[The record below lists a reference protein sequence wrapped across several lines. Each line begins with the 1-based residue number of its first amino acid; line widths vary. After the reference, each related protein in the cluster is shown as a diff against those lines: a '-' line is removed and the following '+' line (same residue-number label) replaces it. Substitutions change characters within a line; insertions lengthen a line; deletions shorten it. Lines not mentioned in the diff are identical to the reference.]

1 MSTSARASSAP
12 TSAPPPHAAV
22 TGLQWG
28 DEGKGK
34 IVDLLAA
41 DHDVIVRYNGGANA
55 GHSVVIGEKRY
66 ALHLV
71 PCGILTPGRLNLI
84 GNGVVV
90 DPPLLLEEIASLR
103 AAGVTVDQN
112 LRLSER
118 AHVVLPWHKQAD
130 ALLEAAMAAAA
141 GDASKI
147 GTTGRGIGPCYAD
160 KATRTTAVRVV
171 DLLNP
176 SGLKVKLRRIA
187 AVKQAMLAG
196 LAEMTGQPFEP
207 IDGEALAEEYAAYGA
222 ALAPHVADT
231 AALLH
236 EAMDAGKRVLF
247 EGGNGA
253 LLDVDHGS
261 YPFVTSSSTL
271 SLGIYPGAGLPG
283 GRIGRL
289 VGIVKAYSTRV
300 GGGPMP
306 TEQDNAV
313 GAHLRERGR
322 EFGTTTGRPRR
333 CGWLDLVALKHSA
346 RLSGATELAVM
357 LLDVLAGLEGLRV
370 CTHYRIGD
378 RVVDRFPAA
387 IEDLDAAQPVLVS
400 LPGFGADITACRRWE
415 DLPAA
420 ARAYIGVIETYVG
433 LPVSMVSVGPERGQT
448 LMRGR

>member
-1 MSTSARASSAP
+1 MSSSARASS

-130 ALLEAAMAAAA
+130 ALLESAMAAAA
-141 GDASKI
+141 GEDSKI

-171 DLLNP
+171 DLLDP
-176 SGLKVKLRRIA
+176 SRLRVKLGRIA
-187 AVKQAMLAG
+187 AVKNAMLAG
-196 LAEMTGQPFEP
+196 LAEMTGLPFER
-207 IDGEALAEEYAAYGA
+207 IDGESLAGEYAAYGA

-313 GAHLRERGR
+313 GLHLRERGR

-357 LLDVLAGLEGLRV
+357 LLDVLAGLDGLQV
-370 CTHYRIGD
+370 CTHYRVGD

-387 IEDLDAAQPVLVS
+387 IEDLHAARPVLAA
-400 LPGFGADITACRRWE
+400 LPGFGADIGACRRWE

-420 ARAYIGVIETYVG
+420 ARAYVGVIENYVG

>member
-1 MSTSARASSAP
+1 MASSAQS
-12 TSAPPPHAAV
+12 SAPPPHAAV

-141 GDASKI
+141 GEASKI

-171 DLLNP
+171 DLRGHARRRACPGGEVDRHRGEP
-176 SGLKVKLRRIA
+176 SPQDGPRPEPPVELRQVRVARGPGTGLGFRLEGAGPDGGVDGA
-187 AVKQAMLAG
+187 A
-196 LAEMTGQPFEP
+196 
-207 IDGEALAEEYAAYGA
+207 GEAGQRLEVGQ
-222 ALAPHVADT
+222 APRGVEVDEDAVEVGDDEAD
-231 AALLH
+231 
-236 EAMDAGKRVLF
+236 R
-247 EGGNGA
+247 
-253 LLDVDHGS
+253 HG
-261 YPFVTSSSTL
+261 
-271 SLGIYPGAGLPG
+271 
-283 GRIGRL
+283 
-289 VGIVKAYSTRV
+289 
-300 GGGPMP
+300 
-306 TEQDNAV
+306 
-313 GAHLRERGR
+313 
-322 EFGTTTGRPRR
+322 
-333 CGWLDLVALKHSA
+333 
-346 RLSGATELAVM
+346 
-357 LLDVLAGLEGLRV
+357 
-370 CTHYRIGD
+370 
-378 RVVDRFPAA
+378 
-387 IEDLDAAQPVLVS
+387 
-400 LPGFGADITACRRWE
+400 
-415 DLPAA
+415 
-420 ARAYIGVIETYVG
+420 
-433 LPVSMVSVGPERGQT
+433 
-448 LMRGR
+448 

>member
-1 MSTSARASSAP
+1 MSSSLAP
-12 TSAPPPHAAV
+12 RSTALPSHTAV

-55 GHSVVIGEKRY
+55 GHSVVIGDRRY

-71 PCGILTPGRLNLI
+71 PCGILTAGRLNLI

-130 ALLEAAMAAAA
+130 ALMEAAMAAAA
-141 GDASKI
+141 GEASKI

-160 KATRTTAVRVV
+160 KAIRSTAVRVV
-171 DLLNP
+171 DLLDP
-176 SGLKVKLRRIA
+176 AGLRLKLRRIA
-187 AVKQAMLAG
+187 AVKNAMLAG
-196 LAEMTGQPFEP
+196 LANLAGMPFET
-207 IDGEALAEEYAAYGA
+207 IDGEALAAEYAAHGA

-236 EAMDAGKRVLF
+236 EAMADGKRVLF

-261 YPFVTSSSTL
+261 YPFVTSSSTT

-300 GGGPMP
+300 GGGPLP
-306 TEQDNAV
+306 TELDNAV

-357 LLDVLAGLEGLRV
+357 LLDVLAGLEGLQI

-378 RVVDRFPAA
+378 RVIDRFPAA
-387 IEDLDAAQPVLVS
+387 IEDLATAQPVLVK
-400 LPGFGADITACRRWE
+400 LPGFSAEISACRRWE

-420 ARAYIGVIETYVG
+420 ARAYVGVIENYVG
-433 LPVSMVSVGPERGQT
+433 VPVSTVSVGPERGQT

>member
-1 MSTSARASSAP
+1 MAN
-12 TSAPPPHAAV
+12 V
-22 TGLQWG
+22 TVIGSQWG

-34 IVDLLAA
+34 IVDLFAA

-55 GHSVVIGEKRY
+55 GHSVVVGDKRY

-84 GNGVVV
+84 GNGVVI
-90 DPPLLLEEIASLR
+90 DPLLLLQEIASLR
-103 AAGVTVDQN
+103 DAGVTVDQN

-118 AHVVLPWHKQAD
+118 AHVVLPWHQQAD

-141 GDASKI
+141 GEASKI

-160 KATRTTAVRVV
+160 KATRSTAIRVV
-171 DLLNP
+171 DLLDP
-176 SGLKVKLRRIA
+176 VGLRLKLRRIA
-187 AVKQAMLAG
+187 AVKNAMLAG
-196 LAEMTGQPFEP
+196 LAELAGLPFAP
-207 IDGEALAEEYAAYGA
+207 FDGEALAADYAAHGV

-236 EAMDAGKRVLF
+236 EAMAAGKRVLF

-261 YPFVTSSSTL
+261 YPFVTSSSTT

-283 GRIGRL
+283 GHIGSL

-306 TEQDNAV
+306 TEQDNEV
-313 GAHLRERGR
+313 GRHLRERGR

-346 RLSGATELAVM
+346 RLSGTTEMAVM
-357 LLDVLAGLEGLRV
+357 LLDVLAGLDGLQV

-378 RVVDRFPAA
+378 RVIDRFPAA
-387 IEDLDAAQPVLVS
+387 IEDLAAAKPVLAR
-400 LPGFGADITACRRWE
+400 LPGFSAEISACRRWE
-415 DLPAA
+415 DLPAP
-420 ARAYIGVIETYVG
+420 ARAYVNVIETYVG
-433 LPVSMVSVGPERGQT
+433 VPVRTVSVGPERGQT
-448 LMRGR
+448 LVRGR